1 MTKDLYKILGV
12 GRKASDIE
20 IKKAYRKLARKYHPD
35 LNPGDKNAEKKFK
48 EIQEA
53 HEVLSNSKKKRQYDQ
68 FGFVG
73 NSPPG
78 GTQQQ
83 YSYGGFEGFNF
94 SNSGSASFQDIFKNM
109 FSGSF
114 QQQQKQ
120 GPEKGEDLYYTMK
133 VGFMDAINGIQ
144 TRIKLSRKVACSV
157 CRGKGYIQ
165 SGGKRVCPV
174 CGGSGQTNVQA
185 GAMRFSTTCRAC
197 KGSGNETGEEC
208 SYCHG
213 MGLLQN
219 TELIKVRIPA
229 GINNGSK
236 VRIAGKGNAGRNGGP
251 TGDLFITI
259 EVDSNNFFR
268 REGSNIYIKLP
279 ITVPE
284 ATLGAKIEVPTV
296 YGVSTIKIPPG
307 TKSGQKFRLRE
318 KGAPKVGR
326 KKKGDQYVE
335 VNIVPPPFN
344 DERIRELMRE
354 IERISGE
361 NPREKIRIQGNG

>member
-1 MTKDLYKILGV
+1 MTQDLYKILGV
-12 GRKASDIE
+12 GRKASDVE

-35 LNPGDKNAEKKFK
+35 LNPGDKNAEKRFK

-53 HEVLSNSKKKRQYDQ
+53 HAVLSNSKKKKQYDQ

-73 NSPPG
+73 NTPPSG
-78 GTQQQ
+78 AQQQ

-114 QQQQKQ
+114 QHQQQ

-144 TRIKLSRKVACSV
+144 TRIKLSRKVACSF

-165 SGGKRVCPV
+165 SGGKRSCQV
-174 CGGSGQTNVQA
+174 CGGSGKTPIPV

-197 KGSGNETGEEC
+197 KGSGIETGEEC
-208 SYCHG
+208 SLCHG
-213 MGLLQN
+213 MGFMQK
-219 TELIKVRIPA
+219 TERIKVRIPA
-229 GINNGSK
+229 GINHGSK
-236 VRIAGKGNAGRNGGP
+236 VRIAGKGNAGRKGGP

-259 EVDSNNFFR
+259 EVNSHNLFK
-268 REGSNIYIKLP
+268 REGANIYIKLP

-307 TKSGQKFRLRE
+307 TKSEQKFRLRE
-318 KGAPKVGR
+318 KGAPKVGK

-335 VNIVPPPFN
+335 VTIVPPPFN
-344 DERIRELMRE
+344 NERIREIMRE
-354 IERISGE
+354 IEKISGE
-361 NPREKIRIQGNG
+361 NPRKKIKT

>member
-1 MTKDLYKILGV
+1 MTQDLYKILGV
-12 GRKASDIE
+12 NRKASDVE

-35 LNPGDKNAEKKFK
+35 LNPGDKNAEKRFK

-53 HEVLSNSKKKRQYDQ
+53 HAVLSNSKKKRQYDQ
-68 FGFVG
+68 FGSVG
-73 NSPPG
+73 NSTPG
-78 GTQQQ
+78 GAQQQ

-114 QQQQKQ
+114 QSQHQ

-144 TRIKLSRKVACSV
+144 TRIKLSRKVVCSV

-174 CGGSGQTNVQA
+174 CGGSGQVNVQA
-185 GAMRFSTTCRAC
+185 GAMRFSKTCRAC
-197 KGSGNETGEEC
+197 KGSGIGSGEEC
-208 SYCHG
+208 SLCHG
-213 MGLLQN
+213 MGLMQK
-219 TELIKVRIPA
+219 TERIKVRIP
-229 GINNGSK
+229 GGVNTGSK
-236 VRIAGKGNAGRNGGP
+236 VRIASKGNDGRKGGP

-259 EVDSNNFFR
+259 EVDSHNFFR
-268 REGSNIYIKLP
+268 REGANIYIKLP

-307 TKSGQKFRLRE
+307 TKSEQKFRLRE
-318 KGAPKVGR
+318 KGAPKVG
-326 KKKGDQYVE
+326 KNKKGDQYVE
-335 VNIVPPPFN
+335 VTIVPPSFN
-344 DERIRELMRE
+344 NERIREIMRE

-361 NPREKIRIQGNG
+361 NPRKKIRIQGNG

>member
-12 GRKASDIE
+12 GRKASDVE

-35 LNPGDKNAEKKFK
+35 LNPGDKNAEKRFK

-53 HEVLSNSKKKRQYDQ
+53 YAVLSNSKKKKQYDQ

-73 NSPPG
+73 NIPPG
-78 GTQQQ
+78 RTQHP
-83 YSYGGFEGFNF
+83 YSTGGFEGFNF
-94 SNSGSASFQDIFKNM
+94 SNSSSASFQDFFKNI
-109 FSGSF
+109 FSSSVH
-114 QQQQKQ
+114 QQYQ
-120 GPEKGEDLYYTMK
+120 GPEKGDDLYYTMNI
-133 VGFMDAINGIQ
+133 GFMDAINGIQ

-165 SGGKRVCPV
+165 SGGKSVCPV
-174 CGGSGQTNVQA
+174 CGGSGQTPIPV
-185 GAMRFSTTCRAC
+185 GAMRFSTTCSAC
-197 KGSGNETGEEC
+197 KGSGILTGDEC
-208 SYCHG
+208 FSCHG
-213 MGLLQN
+213 MGFMQK
-219 TELIKVRIPA
+219 TERIKVRIPA
-229 GINNGSK
+229 GVNSGSK
-236 VRIAGKGNAGRNGGP
+236 VRIAGKGNDGRKGGP

-259 EVDSNNFFR
+259 EVDSHNFFR

-307 TKSGQKFRLRE
+307 TKSAQKFRLRE
-318 KGAPKVGR
+318 KGAPKVGK

-335 VNIVPPPFN
+335 VTIVPPPFN
-344 DERIRELMRE
+344 NERIREIMRE

-361 NPREKIRIQGNG
+361 NPRKKIRIQGNG

>member
-1 MTKDLYKILGV
+1 MTQDLYKILGV
-12 GRKASDIE
+12 GRKASDVE

-35 LNPGDKNAEKKFK
+35 LNPEDKNAEKRFK

-53 HEVLSNSKKKRQYDQ
+53 HAVLSNSKKKKQYDQ

-73 NSPPG
+73 NTPPS

-114 QQQQKQ
+114 QHQRQ

-144 TRIKLSRKVACSV
+144 TRIKLSRKVACSF
-157 CRGKGYIQ
+157 CLGKGYIQ
-165 SGGKRVCPV
+165 SGGKRACKV
-174 CGGSGQTNVQA
+174 CGGSGQTNVQS
-185 GAMRFSTTCRAC
+185 GAMRFSKTCRAC
-197 KGSGNETGEEC
+197 KGSGIETGEEC
-208 SYCHG
+208 SSCHG
-213 MGLLQN
+213 MGLMQK
-219 TELIKVRIPA
+219 TERIKVRIPA
-229 GINNGSK
+229 GVNHGSK
-236 VRIAGKGNAGRNGGP
+236 VRIAGKGNAGRKGGT

-259 EVDSNNFFR
+259 EVNSHNLFK
-268 REGSNIYIKLP
+268 REGANIYIKLP

-307 TKSGQKFRLRE
+307 TKSEQKFRLRE
-318 KGAPKVGR
+318 KGAPKVGK

-335 VNIVPPPFN
+335 VTIVPPPFN
-344 DERIRELMRE
+344 NERIREIMRE
-354 IERISGE
+354 IEKISGE
-361 NPREKIRIQGNG
+361 NPRKKIKT

>member
-1 MTKDLYKILGV
+1 MTQDLYKILGV
-12 GRKASDIE
+12 GRKASDVE

-35 LNPGDKNAEKKFK
+35 LNPEDKNAEKRFK

-53 HEVLSNSKKKRQYDQ
+53 HAVLSNSKKKKQYDQ

-73 NSPPG
+73 NTPPS

-114 QQQQKQ
+114 QHQRQ

-133 VGFMDAINGIQ
+133 VGFMDAINWIQ
-144 TRIKLSRKVACSV
+144 TRIKLSRKVACSF
-157 CRGKGYIQ
+157 CLGKGYIQ
-165 SGGKRVCPV
+165 SGGKRACKV
-174 CGGSGQTNVQA
+174 CGGSGQTNVQS
-185 GAMRFSTTCRAC
+185 GAMRFSKTCRAC
-197 KGSGNETGEEC
+197 KGSGIETGEEC
-208 SYCHG
+208 SSCHG
-213 MGLLQN
+213 MGLMQK
-219 TELIKVRIPA
+219 TERIKVRIPA
-229 GINNGSK
+229 GVNHGSK
-236 VRIAGKGNAGRNGGP
+236 VRIAGKGNAGRKGGT

-259 EVDSNNFFR
+259 EVNSHNLFK
-268 REGSNIYIKLP
+268 REGANIYIKLP

-307 TKSGQKFRLRE
+307 TKSEQKFRLRE
-318 KGAPKVGR
+318 KGAPKVGK

-335 VNIVPPPFN
+335 VTIVPPPFN
-344 DERIRELMRE
+344 NERIREIMRE
-354 IERISGE
+354 IEKISGE
-361 NPREKIRIQGNG
+361 NPRKKIKT